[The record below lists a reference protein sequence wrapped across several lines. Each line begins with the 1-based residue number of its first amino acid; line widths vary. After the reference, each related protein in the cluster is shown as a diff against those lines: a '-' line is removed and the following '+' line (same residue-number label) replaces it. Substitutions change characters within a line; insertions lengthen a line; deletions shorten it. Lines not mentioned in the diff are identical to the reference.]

1 MEMFKRAFGYVHILL
16 ALLIGVHYI
25 VLPVYDYGGEEYDL
39 WSVIN
44 FFTATGAIAA
54 VFFSYLRWR
63 AAGSSDDSR
72 ESIAASVM
80 LIASLAFFVLF
91 FEQWLA
97 SRLFA
102 DELTDA
108 GPDFPNYRSLVWTV
122 IDVVFPII
130 SGVVG
135 IHLLRETSSD

>member
-25 VLPVYDYGGEEYDL
+25 VLPVYDYGGEEFDL

-44 FFTATGAIAA
+44 FFTATGAVFA
-54 VFFSYLRWR
+54 VLFSFMRWR
-63 AAGSSDDSR
+63 AAGSSDDGR

-80 LIASLAFFVLF
+80 LVASLAFFVLF

-108 GPDFPNYRSLVWTV
+108 GPAFPNYRSLIWTV

-135 IHLLRETSSD
+135 VHLLRETGSD

>member
-1 MEMFKRAFGYVHILL
+1 MEMFKRVFGYVHILL
-16 ALLIGVHYI
+16 ALLVGIHYI
-25 VLPVYDYGGEEYDL
+25 VLPVYDYGGDDYDL

-44 FFTATGAIAA
+44 FFTAAGA
-54 VFFSYLRWR
+54 VFAVLFSFMRWR
-63 AAGSSDDSR
+63 DAASAEDVR
-72 ESIAASVM
+72 ENVAASVM
-80 LIASLAFFVLF
+80 LIASLAFFMLF

-108 GPDFPNYRSLVWTV
+108 GPAFDNYRSLVWTV
-122 IDVVFPII
+122 IDVVFPVI